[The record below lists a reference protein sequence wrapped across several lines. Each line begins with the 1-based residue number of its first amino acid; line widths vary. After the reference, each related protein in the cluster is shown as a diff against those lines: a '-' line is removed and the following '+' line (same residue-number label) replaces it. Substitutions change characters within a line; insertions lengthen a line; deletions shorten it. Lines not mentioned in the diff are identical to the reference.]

1 MNMAK
6 KFKKIGEN
14 LEVKNIVIH
23 QLLKDAGNRLV
34 NSKAASELLTI
45 GDKEKTFLGNLDRSY
60 HKKSSPIY
68 GIFAE
73 EYPKFRDF
81 LVDYI
86 NEEIEFYDFSIN
98 VMDHY
103 KKVLEG
109 TIQATGGY
117 MILCEYT
124 NTATEN
130 DLLLVLMINN
140 KEGFVVNEDSLTLEN
155 IKNLDL
161 SKVDVACLINMT
173 EWNNIENDNPTD
185 RKTYLSFV
193 KGMKNVSYYFMQFID
208 VDNKNTTTESTN
220 RLIRAIDDFAL
231 SQKWERDE
239 KISQRNK
246 VYAYCHE
253 CIDQKKEILLSR
265 ISNILNPESPDD
277 FLDFASEEE
286 YKVSAII
293 SGDKTRM
300 RFLKTISYSNND
312 FKIEFD
318 TKMLVDK
325 TIHLDQRA
333 NKLTIKNVPQ
343 QLQQKILELNNN
355 AE

>member
-1 MNMAK
+1 MAK
-6 KFKKIGEN
+6 KFRKIGEN
-14 LEVKNIVIH
+14 LEVKNIIIH

-34 NSKAASELLTI
+34 NAKAALDLLTI
-45 GDKEKTFLGNLDRSY
+45 GDREKTFLGNLDRSY

-73 EYPKFRDF
+73 ELPTFRNF
-81 LVDYI
+81 LVDYV
-86 NEEIEFYDFSIN
+86 NGEVKFYDFSIS
-98 VMDHY
+98 VMDYY

-140 KEGFVVNEDSLTLEN
+140 KEGFVVNEDSLTLED

-220 RLIRAIDDFAL
+220 RLIRAIDGFAIY
-231 SQKWERDE
+231 KNWNRDE
-239 KISQRNK
+239 KINQRNK
-246 VYAYCHE
+246 VYAYCHD
-253 CIDQKKEILLSR
+253 CIDQKKEILLTR
-265 ISNILNPESPDD
+265 ISDILNPENPDE
-277 FLDFASEEE
+277 FLDFASDER

-300 RFLKTISYSNND
+300 RFLKTISYSNDD

-318 TKMLVDK
+318 TQLLIDRI
-325 TIHLDQRA
+325 IHLDQST

-343 QLQQKILELNNN
+343 PLQQKILELDNN
-355 AE
+355 A